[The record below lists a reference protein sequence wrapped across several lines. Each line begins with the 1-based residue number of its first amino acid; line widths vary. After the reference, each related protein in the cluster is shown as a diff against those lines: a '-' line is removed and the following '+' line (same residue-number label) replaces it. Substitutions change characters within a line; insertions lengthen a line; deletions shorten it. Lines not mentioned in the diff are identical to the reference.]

1 MLGSPASLRSDPQ
14 APMVQPAS
22 LRSDPKIPFCREQGK
37 KIHPNNEKKII
48 ADLLSGELD
57 PNSKVSN
64 IGFTCLPSVG
74 SVDAVG
80 LTCLPSVGSVDAV
93 GLTCLPSV
101 GSVDAVGLTCL
112 PSVGSTGTVPI
123 LLYCIKEGY
132 TNLGRLLIEAGASLE
147 DIPEGTSFRSTIM
160 ERFLKDA
167 KKGEWKLPLKIC
179 DPEHPRYEEYIAR
192 WKYLSRNRLK
202 RDEEQKSE
210 YIKKHD
216 EKSHDAWV
224 KAWLNNSE
232 NPVAREASLRSW
244 IFKYHI

>member
-64 IGFTCLPSVG
+64 IGF
-74 SVDAVG
+74 
-80 LTCLPSVGSVDAV
+80 
-93 GLTCLPSV
+93 TCLPSV